1 MASVTSIYARAF
13 ADVVFG
19 SKMDAAKTLEQL
31 HLLTALLRENPELR
45 KVWESPAI
53 AADQK
58 RAVLDSIA
66 KREGLL
72 KQVRNFVAVLIEHRR
87 VHFFDAIVNQLG
99 HELDARMGFAEAQIT
114 TARDLSDPEKRAL
127 EGQVEKL
134 TGKKVRATYTR
145 DIAVLGGAVVRVGST
160 IYDGSVLG
168 QLESIRE
175 QIAEGGF

>member
-19 SKMDAAKTLEQL
+19 SKLDAAKTLEQL
-31 HLLTALLRENPELR
+31 RLLTALLRENPQLR
-45 KVWESPAI
+45 KVWENPAI
-53 AADQK
+53 AAVQK

-66 KREGLL
+66 KREALS

-99 HELDARMGFAEAQIT
+99 RELDARMGFAEAQIT
-114 TARDLSDPEKRAL
+114 TARDLSEPEKRAI

-134 TGKKVRATYTR
+134 TGKKVRATYMR
-145 DIAVLGGAVVRVGST
+145 DLAVLGGAVVRVGST

-175 QIAEGGF
+175 QIAGSSL